1 MLNKLTKLLCFGIIL
16 TCFLLGYNSYHYWE
30 IRNLNG
36 AFIQE
41 FVNQN
46 RERQLKLD
54 KCQLELDECK
64 KYNVFRR
71 AVLEIGYRPYSN
83 NYDCYG
89 HSKDLQSALRELDIE
104 SSILINS
111 GRNHAWLGVWIETTE
126 GKFINPNHNL
136 HILEVR

>member
-1 MLNKLTKLLCFGIIL
+1 MLNKMTKLLCFGIIIA
-16 TCFLLGYNSYHYWE
+16 CFLLGCNLYHCWE
-30 IRNLNG
+30 MRNLNG
-36 AFIQE
+36 VFVQKFI
-41 FVNQN
+41 NQN
-46 RERQLKLD
+46 KECQSQLEE
-54 KCQLELDECK
+54 CQLELEECK

-83 NYDCYG
+83 NYDCYD
-89 HSKDLQSALRELDIE
+89 HSKDLQSELRELDIE

-111 GRNHAWLGVWIETTE
+111 GRDHAWIGVWIETTE